1 MPACAPWRNCD
12 RMKSLPPFNAVAW
25 TVAAFVTAAAPHL
38 MAMPAWLAATILLV
52 CAWRL
57 VAAHRGWRPPPALVR
72 LTVTGIGLLL
82 IFIAFG
88 GLWGRRSATALLC
101 IMLAAK
107 MTEMFTMRDLRL
119 VASVCFFLIATQ
131 FLFNERLI
139 YLAYLIAGSLIA
151 TIALTRIQAMHAR
164 AEHIQTQPERDGIR
178 SAAILLLMALP
189 VAVTLFALFPRL
201 AQPLWGLPDQV
212 MDGRTG
218 LSDEMSPGSI
228 SNLFLDDSPAFRVEF
243 DDLPPPPGERY
254 WRGPVLWN
262 FDGATWSRPFLS
274 DMPSRQFV
282 PEGPRSLSYRIQLE
296 PHERRWLF
304 VLDFP
309 VRGPDQ
315 ALISMDHQML
325 NRHPVTTLIQ
335 YEVVSNPDFVDMP
348 ELAANLRSLATRL
361 PDNRNPRTAALG
373 TELRE
378 RYPDD
383 RELIQSVLQWF
394 REEAFY
400 YTLRPSPLG
409 RHGVDEFLFD
419 LRSGFCEHYAS
430 AFAVLMR
437 AAGIPTRVVTG
448 YQGGFWQANGNYL
461 LVRQSDAHAWNEV
474 WLEGSGWTRVDPTA
488 AVSPARIEQGARSV
502 IGEPRHFLDRDWV
515 QNLRNRYDRVQHLW
529 NRWVLGFNHERQQ
542 DMLQRL
548 GLSGMNTERVALLMM
563 LMLILVS
570 GVLSW
575 FLLRPRHARP
585 RSDAERAWRVLLKK
599 MRRHGWIKQPNETPL
614 EFAERV
620 ARGPVQDPRD
630 FVELARMY
638 CRIHYGDRA
647 DETSR
652 FSANVREYSPVRA

>member
-1 MPACAPWRNCD
+1 
-12 RMKSLPPFNAVAW
+12 MKGLPPFNAVAW
-25 TVAAFVTAAAPHL
+25 TVAAFLIAAAPHL
-38 MAMPAWLAATILLV
+38 MAMPVWLAGAILAV
-52 CAWRL
+52 CGWRL
-57 VAAHRGWRPPPALVR
+57 LAAHRGWRPPPALLR
-72 LTVTGIGLLL
+72 LSLTGVGLLL
-82 IFIAFG
+82 IIVAFG
-88 GLWGRRSATALLC
+88 GFWGRRTATALLC
-101 IMLAAK
+101 VMLAAK
-107 MTEMFTMRDLRL
+107 MMEMFTMRDLRL

-139 YLAYLIAGSLIA
+139 YLVYLVIGSLVA
-151 TIALTRIQAMHAR
+151 TIALTRIQDMHAR
-164 AEHIQTQPERDGIR
+164 PGQRTRKAEWDGVR
-178 SAAILLLMALP
+178 SAAILLLMAAP
-189 VAVTLFALFPRL
+189 VALTLFALFPRL
-201 AQPLWGLPDQV
+201 AQPLWGLPDQI

-243 DDLPPPPGERY
+243 DGPPPPPDQRY

-262 FDGATWSRPFLS
+262 FDGTTWSRPFFS

-282 PEGPRSLSYRIQLE
+282 PEGLHSLVYRVQLE

-309 VRGPDQ
+309 VRGPEQ
-315 ALISMDHQML
+315 ALISVDHQML
-325 NRHPVTTLIQ
+325 NRQPVTTLMQ
-335 YEVVSNPDFVDMP
+335 YEAVSNPDFVDMP
-348 ELAANLRSLATRL
+348 ELSSNLRALATRL
-361 PDNRNPRTAALG
+361 PDNRNPRTTALAA
-373 TELRE
+373 ELRE
-378 RYPDD
+378 RHADD
-383 RELIQSVLQWF
+383 RELIQAVLRWF

-400 YTLRPSPLG
+400 YSLRPSPLG

-502 IGEPRHFLDRDWV
+502 IDGPRHLLDLDWI
-515 QNLRNRYDRVQHLW
+515 QNLRNRYDRIQHLW
-529 NRWVLGFNHERQQ
+529 NRWVLGFDHARQQ
-542 DMLQRL
+542 RMLERL
-548 GLSGMNTERVALLMM
+548 GLSGMSTERVAVLMM
-563 LMLILVS
+563 LVLLLVS

-575 FLLRPRHARP
+575 FLLRPKRARP
-585 RSDAERAWRVLLKK
+585 RSEAERAWLALLKK
-599 MRRHGWIKQPNETPL
+599 MRRHGLVKQPQETPL

-620 ARGPVQDPRD
+620 AGRGVEGAEE
-630 FVELARMY
+630 FAELARMY
-638 CRIHYGDRA
+638 CRIHYGDRP

-652 FSANVREYSPVRA
+652 FSAGVRQFSPA

>member
-1 MPACAPWRNCD
+1 MQP
-12 RMKSLPPFNAVAW
+12 LPPFNAVAW
-25 TVAAFVTAAAPHL
+25 TIAAFLIAATPHL
-38 MAMPAWLAATILLV
+38 LAMPVWLAGTILVV

-57 VAAHRGWRPPPALVR
+57 AAAHYRWRPPPALLR
-72 LTVTGIGLLL
+72 LVLAAVGILL
-82 IFIAFG
+82 IIMAFG

-101 IMLAAK
+101 VMLAAK
-107 MTEMFTMRDLRL
+107 MMEMFTMRDLRL
-119 VASVCFFLIATQ
+119 VAAVCFFLIATQ

-139 YLAYLIAGSLIA
+139 YLGYLVAGSLVA
-151 TIALTRIQAMHAR
+151 TIALTRIQDMHAR
-164 AEHIQTQPERDGIR
+164 AGQVQRNPEVDGMR
-178 SAAILLLMALP
+178 NAAVLLVMAIP
-189 VAVTLFALFPRL
+189 VALTLFALFPRL

-218 LSDEMSPGSI
+218 LSDEMSPGAI
-228 SNLFLDDSPAFRVEF
+228 SELFLDDSPAFRVEF
-243 DDLPPPPGERY
+243 DGSPPPPGDRY

-262 FDGATWSRPFLS
+262 FDGSTWSRPFFS
-274 DMPSRQFV
+274 SMPSRQFV
-282 PEGPRSLSYRIQLE
+282 QEGPDSVAYQIQLE

-315 ALISMDHQML
+315 ALISVDHQML
-325 NRHPVTTLIQ
+325 SRHPVTTLTQ

-348 ELAANLRSLATRL
+348 ELSSSLRTLATRL
-361 PDNRNPRTAALG
+361 PDDRNPQTRALAA
-373 TELRE
+373 ELRE
-378 RYPDD
+378 RYSND
-383 RELIQSVLQWF
+383 RDLIESVMQWF
-394 REEAFY
+394 REEEFY

-488 AVSPARIEQGARSV
+488 AVSPNRIEQGARSAV
-502 IGEPRHFLDRDWV
+502 GESRHFLDRDWV
-515 QNLRNRYDRVQHLW
+515 EALRNRYDRVQHLW

-548 GLSGMNTERVALLMM
+548 GLSGMSTERIAMLMM
-563 LMLILVS
+563 LALIVVGGILAW
-570 GVLSW
+570 LM
-575 FLLRPRHARP
+575 LRPKHLKP
-585 RSDAERAWRVLLKK
+585 RSEAERAWQKLLKK
-599 MRRHGWIKQPNETPL
+599 MRRRGWVKQPHETPL
-614 EFAERV
+614 EFAERIGRDAAESGQDF
-620 ARGPVQDPRD
+620 AR
-630 FVELARMY
+630 LARIY
-638 CRIHYGDRA
+638 CRIHYGDQSG
-647 DETSR
+647 ETAR
-652 FSANVREYSPVRA
+652 FVGEVRQFSPS